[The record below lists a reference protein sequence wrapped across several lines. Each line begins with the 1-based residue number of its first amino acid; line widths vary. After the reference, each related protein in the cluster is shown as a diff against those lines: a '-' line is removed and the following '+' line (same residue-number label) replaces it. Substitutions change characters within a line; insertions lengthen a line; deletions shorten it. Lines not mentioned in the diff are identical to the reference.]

1 MKLFLLLHEH
11 ISIAKFSFRSF
22 LDTYLFFPKPI
33 ICAVRGHLLE
43 FGLSLVVAADYTYTS
58 STKVRR
64 LYIL

>member
-1 MKLFLLLHEH
+1 MNILALLN
-11 ISIAKFSFRSF
+11 FSFRSF

-33 ICAVRGHLLE
+33 ICAVRVHVLE
-43 FGLSLVVAADYTYTS
+43 FGLSLLVAADYTYTS

>member
-1 MKLFLLLHEH
+1 MNILALLN
-11 ISIAKFSFRSF
+11 FSFRSF

-33 ICAVRGHLLE
+33 ICAVRGHVLE